1 MSETMMAAG
10 VKARKAPKVLEE
22 IRLKRGM
29 DGNVIATHHYG
40 GFAHDPKPHKLEP
53 TEEAVGAHVAKHMQ
67 LEEQGDSEPEP
78 HWTKES
84 A

>member
-1 MSETMMAAG
+1 MVTEG

-29 DGNVIATHHYG
+29 DGKVVATHHYS
-40 GFAHDPKPHKLEP
+40 GFAHDAKPHKLEA
-53 TEEAVGAHVAKHMQ
+53 TQEAVGAHVAKHME
-67 LEEQGDSEPEP
+67 LEEQGGSEPEP
-78 HWTKES
+78 HWTKEK